1 MTPDMERLARAEP
14 LHKSVQDAIRRY
26 ILDHDLKPGD
36 PMASEVELARRLGV
50 SRNSVREAVKSL
62 QSLGVLESRHGS
74 GLFVRAF
81 SWDPLLDNLSYDL
94 MKDVR
99 ALAELLDIR
108 RILELGMVGQ
118 AVRLLTDEQRR
129 ELHVLLDRMQARAG
143 LGEGFPE
150 EDREFHRVLF
160 RELGNG
166 TFLRLLDIFWLAFR
180 KAAESEADLVD
191 VDPRGTYEGHRRI
204 VEAAETG
211 DERQAYAAL
220 EDHYRAIRERFRHQ
234 LSDLDN
240 EEASLTDRDAPASTN
255 PEARRSDR

>member
-1 MTPDMERLARAEP
+1 MTPEFDRLARAEP
-14 LHKSVQDAIRRY
+14 LHKSVQDAIRQY

-36 PMASEVELARRLGV
+36 PMASELELARRLGV

-81 SWDPLLDNLSYDL
+81 SWDPLLDNLAYDL
-94 MKDVR
+94 MRDMR
-99 ALAELLDIR
+99 ALAELLEIR

-118 AVRLLTDEQRR
+118 AVRRLTAAQRTD
-129 ELHVLLDRMQARAG
+129 LTGLLDRMKARAA

-160 RELGNG
+160 RELGNV

-180 KAAESEADLVD
+180 RAAESETDLVD
-191 VDPRGTYEGHRRI
+191 VEPKDTYEGHLRI
-204 VEAAETG
+204 FEAAAAGNEEETS
-211 DERQAYAAL
+211 RAL
-220 EDHYRAIRERFRHQ
+220 ESHYRAIHQ
-234 LSDLDN
+234 RLLNRLSDAAQ
-240 EEASLTDRDAPASTN
+240 EEATLSESSEVKP
-255 PEARRSDR
+255 PEARQSKE